1 VAESSARFSV
11 VDCECCAHSYAAL
24 SVHDHDNRPCLPQP
38 VDRPE
43 YIVADQIASVPV
55 YRIGKMGER
64 LTHQT
69 SRMAAGL
76 YRPFGAV
83 RTNNPTAISRDA
95 ITVKCLEPSP
105 SKFYV
110 SFVL

>member
-1 VAESSARFSV
+1 
-11 VDCECCAHSYAAL
+11 
-24 SVHDHDNRPCLPQP
+24 
-38 VDRPE
+38 
-43 YIVADQIASVPV
+43 
-55 YRIGKMGER
+55 MGER